1 MIQINLLLGVFLS
14 MAANVLLGSINSI
27 INKKFNWVKL
37 NKGLLKSGVV
47 LVALIL
53 LMFAGALNPT
63 IKVIDDMTVPMA
75 IQIIA
80 IAAFIFYSAQGIMKI
95 KEIILPE
102 KKEK

>member
-1 MIQINLLLGVFLS
+1 MIQINLLIGILLAMIS
-14 MAANVLLGSINSI
+14 NVLLGSINSI

-53 LMFAGALNPT
+53 LMFAGSLNPD

-75 IQIIA
+75 INIIA
-80 IAAFIFYSAQGIMKI
+80 IATFIFYSAQGILKI
-95 KEIILPE
+95 KEIVLPE